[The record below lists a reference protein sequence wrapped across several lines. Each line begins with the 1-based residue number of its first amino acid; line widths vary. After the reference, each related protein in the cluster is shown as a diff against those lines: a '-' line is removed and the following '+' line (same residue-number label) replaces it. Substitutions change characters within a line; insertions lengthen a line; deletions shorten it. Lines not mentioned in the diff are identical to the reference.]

1 MEKIAKCKSLIATYH
16 EENMAFGGPYVLE
29 FDTEDGKYNI
39 KIEQSINRIIMLKS
53 IEDVSVYDLHAIFT
67 RVERLLMLFD
77 GRFFTLSE
85 LILCDSE
92 ETNEEMLA
100 SHAIH
105 FMKGRLSYFQS
116 ADFCNYKCD
125 GLINFDDVLNAKLFA
140 RWEGLLDELDIV
152 HQMYLY
158 SVSDSKMPVDLK
170 CAFLIELAEP
180 LVEIVKQNTDLFSE
194 LNPGKRGTSLKMC
207 LDALI
212 KQYGT
217 DIFAIEIS
225 SAYDEF
231 LSVLVDSR
239 VRIMH
244 IKKKQE
250 KIYCNGSESILYILK
265 MSLLYRKV
273 LFEML
278 HIEQQYY
285 KDKILKSVTILDK
298 WNNVL
303 DKLLQKLYDTQRN

>member
-16 EENMAFGGPYVLE
+16 EKNMAFGGPYVLE

-39 KIEQSINRIIMLKS
+39 KIEQGITRIIMLKS
-53 IEDVSVYDLHAIFT
+53 IEEVSVYDLHAIFS

-100 SHAIH
+100 SHVIH

-125 GLINFDDVLNAKLFA
+125 ELINFDDVLNTELFA
-140 RWEGLLDELDIV
+140 RWERLLDELDIV

-180 LVEIVKQNTDLFSE
+180 LVDIVKQNTNLFSE
-194 LNPGKRGTSLKMC
+194 LNPGKKGTSLKMC
-207 LDALI
+207 LNALI
-212 KQYGT
+212 MQYGNA
-217 DIFAIEIS
+217 IFPTEIS
-225 SAYDEF
+225 NVYDEF
-231 LSVLVDSR
+231 LIVLVNSR

-250 KIYCNGSESILYILK
+250 KIYCNGNESVLYSLK

-273 LFEML
+273 LFEL
-278 HIEQQYY
+278 LGIEEKYY
-285 KDKILKSVTILDK
+285 KDKMMKSVTILDK
-298 WNNVL
+298 WNNTL
-303 DKLLQKLYDTQRN
+303 EKFLQRIV